1 MKKKEYTVIIG
12 DLIASKKIKNRQEV
26 QEKFQETLL
35 RINRDYQ
42 SSIASKFT
50 ISLGDEF
57 QALLMDK
64 KSVIQIILAIE
75 AAMYPV
81 QVRFGIGIGQINTE
95 IDYENSVLIDGPA
108 YHRARAMMLELE
120 KTEQQY
126 EQREA
131 NILISSAE
139 QLTREDRLLNASLSL
154 ATVIKNQWTTRQA
167 EIIQAYRLNNQ
178 NQYKTAEKLGIGQS
192 SVSKALKAANF
203 ISYQSALNEIEFF
216 LSEKGED

>member
-1 MKKKEYTVIIG
+1 MDKKEYTVIIG
-12 DLIASKKIKNRQEV
+12 DLINSKKIKNRQEV
-26 QEKFQETLL
+26 QEKFQKTLA
-35 RINRDYQ
+35 RINQNYR

-64 KSVIQIILAIE
+64 KPIIQIILAIE

-108 YHRARAMMLELE
+108 YHRARAMISELE

-131 NILISSAE
+131 NILISSADRP
-139 QLTREDRLLNASLSL
+139 TREDRLLNASLSL
-154 ATVIKNQWTTRQA
+154 VTVIKNQWTARQE
-167 EIIQAYRLNNQ
+167 EIIQSYRLNDG
-178 NQYKTAEKLGIGQS
+178 NQYKTAGKLGIGQS

-203 ISYQSALNEIEFF
+203 VSYQSALSEIEFF